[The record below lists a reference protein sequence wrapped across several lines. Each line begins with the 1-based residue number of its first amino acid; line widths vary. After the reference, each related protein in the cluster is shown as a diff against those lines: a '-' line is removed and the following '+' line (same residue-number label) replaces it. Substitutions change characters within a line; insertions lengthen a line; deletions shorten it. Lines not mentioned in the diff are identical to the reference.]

1 MKEDL
6 FSIYAA
12 QMFQIIHISSANDHR
27 STSLRLNDIKLDP
40 EKSYIEKVKNFFKH
54 KTQNMWDSIG
64 PFYHL
69 YQLGILN

>member
-40 EKSYIEKVKNFFKH
+40 EECHIEKVKFFFK
-54 KTQNMWDSIG
+54 
-64 PFYHL
+64 
-69 YQLGILN
+69 

>member
-1 MKEDL
+1 MKEDR

-40 EKSYIEKVKNFFKH
+40 EECYIEKVKIFFKQ
-54 KTQNMWDSIG
+54 TQDTK
-64 PFYHL
+64 YVR
-69 YQLGILN
+69 

>member
-27 STSLRLNDIKLDP
+27 STNLRLNDIKLDP
-40 EKSYIEKVKNFFKH
+40 RKISIERVRIFFKQ
-54 KTQNMWDSIG
+54 TQDTKYMG
-64 PFYHL
+64 
-69 YQLGILN
+69 